1 VWEQN
6 KNTLTKPPKPKI
18 VFCVFFW
25 RFHEEKSSSS
35 NTTQNLFFFHFFLCC
50 FRSPPVCVHGVVVS
64 IIGFVCRF
72 VLLHNKLAVSAVII
86 SFRQA
91 FVIALLLALT
101 LFLLAHQLFSWLNMS
116 LLIIGFTVLEFILIS
131 LSLHH
136 DE

>member
-1 VWEQN
+1 MSLS
-6 KNTLTKPPKPKI
+6 KYLIIMTIGTLGSLACLVLAILTIDP
-18 VFCVFFW
+18 FATNW
-25 RFHEEKSSSS
+25 LGLS
-35 NTTQNLFFFHFFLCC
+35 LFYASLM
-50 FRSPPVCVHGVVVS
+50 VTVTGLVS

-101 LFLLAHQLFSWLNMS
+101 LFLLAHQLFSWLNVV

>member
-1 VWEQN
+1 MSLS
-6 KNTLTKPPKPKI
+6 KYLIIMTIGTLGSLACLVLAILTIDP
-18 VFCVFFW
+18 FATNW
-25 RFHEEKSSSS
+25 LGLS
-35 NTTQNLFFFHFFLCC
+35 LFYASLM
-50 FRSPPVCVHGVVVS
+50 VTVTGLVS